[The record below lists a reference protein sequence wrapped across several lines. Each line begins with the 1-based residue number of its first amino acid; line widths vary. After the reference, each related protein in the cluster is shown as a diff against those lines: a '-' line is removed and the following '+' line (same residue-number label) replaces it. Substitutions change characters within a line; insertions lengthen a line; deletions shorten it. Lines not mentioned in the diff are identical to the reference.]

1 MIDTIFFLLVFFMM
15 ATLAMTAQEGIAV
28 SLPKAATG
36 QREPVRLTITVAE
49 DGALFLDKAPTT
61 IAALKGEIAGRLAK
75 TPDMVVV
82 LNADKAVSHGR
93 VVEVLDLVRQ
103 VGAGRLAIATEKK
116 EIGS

>member
-36 QREPVRLTITVAE
+36 QREPVRLTVTLTE
-49 DGALFLDKAPTT
+49 SGGLFLDKTP
-61 IAALKGEIAGRLAK
+61 IALDALKGELAGCLAK
-75 TPDMVVV
+75 APDTVVV
-82 LNADKAVSHGR
+82 LNADKSVPHGR

-103 VGAGRLAIATEKK
+103 VGAGRLAIATERK
-116 EIGS
+116 EAGS